1 MNTVKGLNETAI
13 TSTDEDILNILVQTF
28 YMNQNDADSE

>member
-1 MNTVKGLNETAI
+1 MITAKGLNETAI
-13 TSTDEDILNILVQTF
+13 TTTDEEIFNILAQTF